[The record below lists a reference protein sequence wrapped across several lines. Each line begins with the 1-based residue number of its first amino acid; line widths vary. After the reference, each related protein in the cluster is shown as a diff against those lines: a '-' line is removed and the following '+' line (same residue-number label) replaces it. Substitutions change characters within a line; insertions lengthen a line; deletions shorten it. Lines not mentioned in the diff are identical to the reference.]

1 MLDDGFLAVYEGGAD
16 LSVNLMFL
24 IENVLVPFW
33 HNMGQF
39 GRSDHVLGVTQILA
53 GSGPLWHCIC
63 FLHYITPLSQK
74 KSALQIAR
82 EVVFQ
87 VPGTY

>member
-1 MLDDGFLAVYEGGAD
+1 MKSGSNRGPEHAQDSVKTAISFMKNGTDRD
-16 LSVNLMFL
+16 L
-24 IENVLVPFW
+24 
-33 HNMGQF
+33 
-39 GRSDHVLGVTQILA
+39 DHVLNSVKTAISLMKS
-53 GSGPLWHCIC
+53 GSDRDPDHALTTLPKW
-63 FLHYITPLSQK
+63 TPLSQK